1 MFVTRKINHK
11 HVTSGIIT
19 MHTPIHR
26 VVTID
31 SMYLSGHLIVYPE
44 SRLIAFYHMHKDVVV
59 CVYVC
64 MHVCMYVCMCVCINI
79 CMNA

>member
-1 MFVTRKINHK
+1 
-11 HVTSGIIT
+11 
-19 MHTPIHR
+19 MHTPIQR
-26 VVTID
+26 DVTID

-59 CVYVC
+59 CV
-64 MHVCMYVCMCVCINI
+64 CMYVCMCVCMNI

>member
-1 MFVTRKINHK
+1 
-11 HVTSGIIT
+11 

-44 SRLIAFYHMHKDVVV
+44 SRLIAFYHMHKDEVV

-64 MHVCMYVCMCVCINI
+64 MHVRMYKHMYDERMRACY
-79 CMNA
+79 